1 MGIGWIWAKMS
12 ALACLVLLSSCST
25 ITEDLPLCTSQ
36 LTFYYDYNM
45 KYVDAFP
52 VAVKKLDV
60 YVFDSKDRF
69 VTVFSEER
77 NAFGENFQIPLSLP
91 EGRYHFIT
99 WAGRYERSYDFQ
111 KDLIPGYSTSDD
123 LWVRMRR
130 GIDGS
135 QNTELDALWHG
146 DSWVEISPER
156 NQTVSIGLTK
166 DTNRF
171 RIVVQGPNGWD
182 GEDLQ
187 FCITDQNGFLDSNN
201 DLLPDSQVFYRP
213 YFQQLA
219 EVDGEM
225 NALADSESDNASH
238 RTKLKAAVA
247 ELNTLRLT
255 ENSHPRLQISYPDG
269 TSIVNID
276 LIQYLLLTKMEGHDM
291 GAQEYMDRQD
301 EFALV
306 FFLAQ
311 DASGKYVVMK
321 IQVNGWTLRPQNG
334 DF

>member
-1 MGIGWIWAKMS
+1 MGKGKIWAKMS
-12 ALACLVLLSSCST
+12 ALACLVLLASCST
-25 ITEDLPLCTSQ
+25 ITEDLPLCVSQ
-36 LTFYYDYNM
+36 LTFRYDYNM

-60 YVFDSKDRF
+60 YVFDSEDRF

-77 NAFGENFQIPLSLP
+77 DAFGENFHIPLSLP

-99 WAGRYERSYDFQ
+99 WAGRYERSYAF
-111 KDLIPGYSTSDD
+111 KEELIPGQSTPDD
-123 LWVRMRR
+123 LCVKMRR
-130 GIDGS
+130 GNDGI

-146 DSWVEISPER
+146 DTWADISPER
-156 NQTVSIGLTK
+156 NQTVTIGLTK

-182 GEDLQ
+182 GEALL
-187 FCITDQNGFLDSNN
+187 FSIKDQNGYLDSNN
-201 DLLPDSQVFYRP
+201 DLLPDSQISYCP

-219 EVDGEM
+219 EVDGEINSSAETGTT
-225 NALADSESDNASH
+225 NAPQTA
-238 RTKLKAAVA
+238 KLKAAVA
-247 ELNTLRLT
+247 EMNTLRLM
-255 ENSHPRLQISYPDG
+255 ENSHPRLQIRHPDG

-276 LIQYLLLTKMEGHDM
+276 LIQYLLLTKMEGYDM
-291 GAQEYMDRQD
+291 GAQEYLDRQD

-321 IQVNGWTLRPQNG
+321 ITVNGWTLRPQNG